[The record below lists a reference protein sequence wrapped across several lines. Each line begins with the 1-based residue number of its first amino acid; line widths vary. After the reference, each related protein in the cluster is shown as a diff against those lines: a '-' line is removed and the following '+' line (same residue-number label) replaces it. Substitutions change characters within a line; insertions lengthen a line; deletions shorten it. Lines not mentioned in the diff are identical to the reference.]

1 MPSKKGKLSPQKAA
15 KVFGAKKEVTEKD
28 AKKLANLFRWRKAEN
43 KRIRLS
49 DNLEVFFLGFTAGA
63 CALFIVWVLFV

>member
-1 MPSKKGKLSPQKAA
+1 MQSKKGKLSPQKAA

-28 AKKLANLFRWRKAEN
+28 AKKLSNLLAWRKAED

-49 DNLEVFFLGFTAGA
+49 DNLEVFFIGFVAGA
-63 CALFIVWVLFV
+63 SLLYIIHVLSV